1 MLSVCLPGTGGF
13 MPLGNR
19 WLTCCWMEYQGRALL
34 IDCGE
39 GTQLALRAAGCRL
52 SRLDTLLITHY
63 HADHVAGLPGLLLS
77 AGNSGKTTPLTIAGP
92 PGLRYVVP
100 ALMMIAPMPYPV
112 ELVELGAGDA
122 LDGWDGL
129 TVSSLLL
136 KHRIPCYGYRV
147 RVARKPVFNPQKAE
161 ALGIPKPLYRTLHA
175 GEAVTLPDGRRIEPE
190 QVLDG
195 ARRPLSVCYCT
206 DTLPIPAIAEFAR
219 DADLMIAEGM
229 YGDDA
234 MEEKLREKMHS
245 LFSQS
250 ARLAARADA
259 RRLWLTHYSPALADP
274 QEWIGR
280 AREEFPGAV
289 AAHDGIRIT
298 LGGE

>member
-100 ALMMIAPMPYPV
+100 ALMMIAPVPYPV

-161 ALGIPKPLYRTLHA
+161 ALGIPKPCLLYT
-175 GEAVTLPDGRRIEPE
+175 
-190 QVLDG
+190 
-195 ARRPLSVCYCT
+195 S
-206 DTLPIPAIAEFAR
+206 
-219 DADLMIAEGM
+219 DA
-229 YGDDA
+229 
-234 MEEKLREKMHS
+234 
-245 LFSQS
+245 
-250 ARLAARADA
+250 AD
-259 RRLWLTHYSPALADP
+259 
-274 QEWIGR
+274 E
-280 AREEFPGAV
+280 
-289 AAHDGIRIT
+289 
-298 LGGE
+298 

>member
-100 ALMMIAPMPYPV
+100 ALMMIAPVPYPV

-129 TVSSLLL
+129 TVSSSSTASPATATGCGWPASRSSTR
-136 KHRIPCYGYRV
+136 KRPR
-147 RVARKPVFNPQKAE
+147 RSESPNRSTARCT
-161 ALGIPKPLYRTLHA
+161 R
-175 GEAVTLPDGRRIEPE
+175 GRR
-190 QVLDG
+190 
-195 ARRPLSVCYCT
+195 
-206 DTLPIPAIAEFAR
+206 
-219 DADLMIAEGM
+219 
-229 YGDDA
+229 
-234 MEEKLREKMHS
+234 
-245 LFSQS
+245 
-250 ARLAARADA
+250 
-259 RRLWLTHYSPALADP
+259 
-274 QEWIGR
+274 
-280 AREEFPGAV
+280 
-289 AAHDGIRIT
+289 
-298 LGGE
+298 